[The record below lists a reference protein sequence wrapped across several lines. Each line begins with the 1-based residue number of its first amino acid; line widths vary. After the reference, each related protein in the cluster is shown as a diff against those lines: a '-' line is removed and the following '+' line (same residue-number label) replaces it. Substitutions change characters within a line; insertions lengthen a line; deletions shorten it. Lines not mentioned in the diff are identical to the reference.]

1 VESISETLD
10 SSAIAAFAD
19 EIARVKSLQ
28 LS

>member
-10 SSAIAAFAD
+10 FSAIAAHAD